1 MMKMLSY
8 LVTESESLKIGKRQK
23 KNIYLYICYRHFLQ
37 YISWGPGADVRDM
50 FGSKGGK
57 RTSDVSKS
65 PVSQPTY
72 SAFVFVLEKP
82 NTQRPGE
89 LI

>member
-8 LVTESESLKIGKRQK
+8 LVTESKTLKIGKRQK
-23 KNIYLYICYRHFLQ
+23 YIYVTDIF

-50 FGSKGGK
+50 GSK
-57 RTSDVSKS
+57 SDAWKS
-65 PVSQPTY
+65 PVSQLTY

-82 NTQRPGE
+82 NT
-89 LI
+89 